1 MWGPMGQ
8 SKDWILQMSH
18 TARVEELGS
27 NPDSR
32 MQAPTLSP
40 CGLKKCCWDL
50 ELILNERRVWGEY
63 PEP

>member
-1 MWGPMGQ
+1 MWDPVGQ
-8 SKDWILQMSH
+8 SKDGILQMSR

-32 MQAPTLSP
+32 MRAPTLSP
-40 CGLKKCCWDL
+40 RGLKKCCWNL
-50 ELILNERRVWGEY
+50 ELILNERRVWGES